1 MNNRERLLVVD
12 DEENIRFFLQ
22 RLLASEG
29 YDVEV
34 AASGEEA
41 VTVSSENPFDLFIL
55 DLFLP
60 GQDGLATLRS
70 LRRWSPDAPCI
81 IITAHGTIPSAVD
94 AIKSGAEEYVTK
106 PFRAEEIL
114 HAVSRALERIR
125 LSREVA
131 RLRREVEGRYGVGGF
146 IGKSVRIAELLRQVE
161 RVASSVAPVLLRGE
175 SGTGKELL
183 ARAVH
188 YTSPRREAPFV
199 VIDCTAIPENLQ
211 ESELFG
217 HAKGAFTGAV
227 AFKRGLFEEA
237 DEGTVFLDEVGDL
250 TPATQGKLLRVL
262 QQGTFRRVGDN
273 RQIKVDVRVVSATNK
288 DLEEEIRHGHF
299 REDLFYRLSVV
310 PLEVP
315 PLRERREDIPL
326 LAEHFLE
333 RAAKPG
339 AAKRRLTIEALN
351 ALLAW
356 DWPGNIRELENTI
369 ERACILSQG
378 EALTFEDLPLE
389 IARGAG
395 HATFECGTD
404 VTKLSLN
411 QTLARVNREVE
422 RQAIT
427 RALASR
433 RGNRTEAARHLGI
446 SRRTLLYKMKRLRIK

>member
-12 DEENIRFFLQ
+12 DEENIRLFL
-22 RLLASEG
+22 RKLLSSEG
-29 YDVEV
+29 YEVEV

-41 VTVSSENPFDLFIL
+41 VSVSSGNPFDLFIL

-60 GQDGLATLRS
+60 GQDGLATLRR
-70 LRRWSPDAPCI
+70 LRRGSPDAPCI

-131 RLRREVEGRYGVGGF
+131 RLRRELEDRYGIGGF
-146 IGKSVRIAELLRQVE
+146 IGKSVRIAEMLRQVE
-161 RVASSVAPVLLRGE
+161 RVAASVAPVLIYGE

-183 ARAVH
+183 ARAIH
-188 YTSPRREAPFV
+188 FASPRRKAPFV
-199 VIDCTAIPENLQ
+199 VIDCTAIPENIQ

-227 AFKRGLFEEA
+227 ALKRGLLEDA
-237 DEGTVFLDEVGDL
+237 DGGTVFLDEVGDL
-250 TPATQGKLLRVL
+250 MPATQGKLLRAL

-273 RQIKVDVRVVSATNK
+273 RPITVDVRVVSATNK
-288 DLEEEIRHGHF
+288 DLAEEIRHGHF

-310 PLEVP
+310 RLEVP
-315 PLRERREDIPL
+315 PLRERREDIPI

-333 RAAKPG
+333 RAAKRG
-339 AAKRRLTIEALN
+339 ASRRRITPEVLN

-356 DWPGNIRELENTI
+356 DWPGNVRELENAI
-369 ERACILSQG
+369 ERACLLSQG
-378 EALTFEDLPLE
+378 EALALEDLPPE
-389 IARGAG
+389 VTKGAG
-395 HATFECGTD
+395 ELELGEGSGRYSLAHA
-404 VTKLSLN
+404 
-411 QTLARVNREVE
+411 LARMSRGVE
-422 RQAIT
+422 RQMIS
-427 RALASR
+427 RALSACK
-433 RGNRTEAARHLGI
+433 GNRTEAARSLGV
-446 SRRTLLYKMKRLRIK
+446 SRRTLLYKMKRLHIK